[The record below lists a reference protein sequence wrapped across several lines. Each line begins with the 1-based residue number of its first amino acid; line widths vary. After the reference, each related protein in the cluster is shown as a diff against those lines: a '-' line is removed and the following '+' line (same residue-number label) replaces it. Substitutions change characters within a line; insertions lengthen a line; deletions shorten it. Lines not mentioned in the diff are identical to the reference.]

1 MHAVVMESLEEY
13 LSGVLEPAARRR
25 IEAHLNDCASCRAGM
40 DGMAGVSSL
49 FGALRSQECEPA
61 AGFYARVAERI
72 EANSA
77 APSLAG
83 LFAFDLVFARRLA
96 FSCMLTLAV
105 LASFLVS
112 REVAYR
118 GSFTPEAVL
127 SQDSTAASGNAL
139 AQDNMLLA
147 LTAYER

>member
-1 MHAVVMESLEEY
+1 MADCSQMFVALRNREY
-13 LSGVLEPAARRR
+13 EPA
-25 IEAHLNDCASCRAGM
+25 
-40 DGMAGVSSL
+40 
-49 FGALRSQECEPA
+49 P
-61 AGFYARVAERI
+61 GFYARVAERI

-83 LFAFDLVFARRLA
+83 LFPFDLVFARRLA

-105 LASFLVS
+105 LGSFLVS
-112 REVAYR
+112 REIAYR
-118 GSFTPEAVL
+118 GSFTPDAVL
-127 SQDSTAASGNAL
+127 AQDGTAASDSAL

>member
-1 MHAVVMESLEEY
+1 
-13 LSGVLEPAARRR
+13 VLEPAVRRR
-25 IEAHLNDCASCRAGM
+25 IEAHLNECASCRAGM

-49 FGALRSQECEPA
+49 FGALRNQACEA
-61 AGFYARVAERI
+61 APGFYARVVERI
-72 EANSA
+72 EATSA

-105 LASFLVS
+105 LGSVLVS
-112 REVAYR
+112 RELAYR
-118 GSFTPEAVL
+118 GSFTPDAVL
-127 SQDSTAASGNAL
+127 AQDSAAASGSAL

>member
-1 MHAVVMESLEEY
+1 MESLEEY
-13 LSGVLEPAARRR
+13 LSGVLEPAVRRR
-25 IEAHLNDCASCRAGM
+25 IEAHLNECASCRAGM

-49 FGALRSQECEPA
+49 FGALRNQACEA
-61 AGFYARVAERI
+61 APGFYARVVERI
-72 EANSA
+72 EATSA

-105 LASFLVS
+105 LGSVLVS
-112 REVAYR
+112 RELAYR
-118 GSFTPEAVL
+118 GSFTPDAVL
-127 SQDSTAASGNAL
+127 AQDSAAASGSAL

>member
-13 LSGVLEPAARRR
+13 LSGVLEPAVRRR
-25 IEAHLNDCASCRAGM
+25 IEAHLNECASCRAGM

-49 FGALRSQECEPA
+49 FGALRNQACEA
-61 AGFYARVAERI
+61 APGFYARVVERI
-72 EANSA
+72 EATSA

-105 LASFLVS
+105 LGSVLVS
-112 REVAYR
+112 RELAYR
-118 GSFTPEAVL
+118 GSFTPDAVL
-127 SQDSTAASGNAL
+127 AQDSAAASGSAL